1 MKKIM
6 SFLFSPPADDS
17 EKVKNPNAKS
27 LKEPEKIENGIRSAL
42 QKRLDGYEMF
52 FAEYIQFMK
61 IYQKNQNAMQVL
73 DEYTDYTKRY
83 TQAMTE
89 LKAIGLEKLTDE
101 EMIYYTEVMSRISE
115 KLAQANI

>member
-1 MKKIM
+1 MKKLM
-6 SFLFSPPADDS
+6 SFLFSPSADDE
-17 EKVKNPNAKS
+17 EKAKNPDAKN
-27 LKEPEKIENGIRSAL
+27 LKAPEKMSNGMHSAL
-42 QKRLDGYEMF
+42 QKRLDDYEAF

-83 TQAMTE
+83 TRAMAE

-101 EMIYYTEVMSRISE
+101 EMIYYTEVMSRIAE
-115 KLAQANI
+115 ELARAGI